1 MVIISFIVRKLKIG
15 GNTVSGTNTTSLK
28 RLSSFSVAL
37 LIMGWVLM
45 ALFIGTAKADQ
56 LTKRRVEMSTS
67 IISASATGDFIFQMA
82 SGTVIQGIE
91 IEFVDNPLGTYGTV
105 PAAVPAIG
113 TPTATLLTGAS
124 TGTLS
129 GVAGTAVNGDT
140 FNTWDDTTV
149 FTPTKT
155 DGTSFTGTPGTANN
169 QVHLVRTSAV
179 TETSDTG
186 TDVRAVRIGGLTNN
200 GTVNTTFFARV
211 RIYSASTVN
220 GSGQFNGT
228 VIHDGTVA
236 GATAQ
241 VLTVQARVQEVLQ
254 FCIGAE
260 TASNVTAWTGAGSS
274 CSSITGTTVDL
285 GAVDSTAAAVTP
297 DADGNNMDGIAMLR
311 TNAVNGATINYKSIL
326 ETSSG
331 ALKIPGQTCGSTDIT
346 VGTKTDRCFNSTTAG
361 NPFSASGTEGFGMR
375 LVNAD
380 LASETPT
387 ANLSASSPY
396 SSATDYSW
404 NDVGGSVLVASSTG
418 STDKVVDDEAFQL
431 RFGAR
436 SALTTPTGQY
446 SVQAEF
452 IAVVAY

>member
-1 MVIISFIVRKLKIG
+1 
-15 GNTVSGTNTTSLK
+15 
-28 RLSSFSVAL
+28 
-37 LIMGWVLM
+37 
-45 ALFIGTAKADQ
+45 
-56 LTKRRVEMSTS
+56 
-67 IISASATGDFIFQMA
+67 
-82 SGTVIQGIE
+82 
-91 IEFVDNPLGTYGTV
+91 
-105 PAAVPAIG
+105 
-113 TPTATLLTGAS
+113 
-124 TGTLS
+124 
-129 GVAGTAVNGDT
+129 
-140 FNTWDDTTV
+140 
-149 FTPTKT
+149 
-155 DGTSFTGTPGTANN
+155 
-169 QVHLVRTSAV
+169 
-179 TETSDTG
+179 
-186 TDVRAVRIGGLTNN
+186 
-200 GTVNTTFFARV
+200 
-211 RIYSASTVN
+211 
-220 GSGQFNGT
+220 
-228 VIHDGTVA
+228 
-236 GATAQ
+236 
-241 VLTVQARVQEVLQ
+241 
-254 FCIGAE
+254 
-260 TASNVTAWTGAGSS
+260 
-274 CSSITGTTVDL
+274 
-285 GAVDSTAAAVTP
+285 
-297 DADGNNMDGIAMLR
+297 MLR

-452 IAVVAY
+452 IAATVY

>member
-1 MVIISFIVRKLKIG
+1 MNRQF
-15 GNTVSGTNTTSLK
+15 SLSRR
-28 RLSSFSVAL
+28 RLTAVASAVLLAGSSVLPML
-37 LIMGWVLM
+37 LPQV
-45 ALFIGTAKADQ
+45 AKADQ
-56 LTKRRVEMSTS
+56 MTKRRVEMSTS
-67 IISASATGDFIFQMA
+67 IVSATSTGDFMFQLA
-82 SGTVIQGIE
+82 TGTVVQGIE
-91 IEFVDNPLGTYGTV
+91 IEFVDSPLGTYGSV
-105 PAAVPAIG
+105 PADVPAIG

-140 FNTWDDTTV
+140 FNTWDDTTA

-169 QVHLVRTSAV
+169 QIHLVRTSAV

-186 TDVRAVRIGGLTNN
+186 TDVRAIRIGGLTNN
-200 GTVNTTFFARV
+200 AQVNTTFFARV
-211 RIYSASTVN
+211 RVYASNAVN

-236 GATAQ
+236 GSTAQ

-254 FCIGAE
+254 FCIGAD
-260 TASNVTAWTGAGSS
+260 TTTNVTAWTGSGTDCAG
-274 CSSITGTTVDL
+274 ITGTTVDL
-285 GAVDSTAAAVTP
+285 GAVDSSAVSVTP

-311 TNAVNGATINYKSIL
+311 TNAVNGATVNYKSIL

-331 ALKIPGQTCGSTDIT
+331 ALKIPGQTCASTDISS
-346 VGTKTDRCFNSTTAG
+346 GSKTDRCFNSTTAG
-361 NPFSASGTEGFGMR
+361 DPFSTSGLEGFGMR

-380 LASETPT
+380 GASETPT

-396 SSATDYSW
+396 SSGTDYSW
-404 NDVGGSVLVASSTG
+404 NDAGASVLVASSTG
-418 STDKVVDDEAFQL
+418 SADKVVDDEAFQL

>member
-1 MVIISFIVRKLKIG
+1 MNRQFNLSRR
-15 GNTVSGTNTTSLK
+15 
-28 RLSSFSVAL
+28 RLTAIASAL
-37 LIMGWVLM
+37 LLAGSSVLPM
-45 ALFIGTAKADQ
+45 LLPQVAKAAQ
-56 LTKRRVEMSTS
+56 ITKRRVEMSTS
-67 IISASATGDFIFQMA
+67 IVSASATGDFIFQMA

-228 VIHDGTVA
+228 NCCRCNCTS
-236 GATAQ
+236 TY
-241 VLTVQARVQEVLQ
+241 RP
-254 FCIGAE
+254 
-260 TASNVTAWTGAGSS
+260 GS
-274 CSSITGTTVDL
+274 CPRRTTVSYRSRNCIER
-285 GAVDSTAAAVTP
+285 DS
-297 DADGNNMDGIAMLR
+297 MDWRRL
-311 TNAVNGATINYKSIL
+311 IL
-326 ETSSG
+326 
-331 ALKIPGQTCGSTDIT
+331 LKHH
-346 VGTKTDRCFNSTTAG
+346 RHN
-361 NPFSASGTEGFGMR
+361 R
-375 LVNAD
+375 
-380 LASETPT
+380 
-387 ANLSASSPY
+387 
-396 SSATDYSW
+396 
-404 NDVGGSVLVASSTG
+404 
-418 STDKVVDDEAFQL
+418 
-431 RFGAR
+431 
-436 SALTTPTGQY
+436 
-446 SVQAEF
+446 
-452 IAVVAY
+452 